1 MTRTRQIIM
10 PAMMIVLVVILIG
23 NVVLKWVE

>member
-1 MTRTRQIIM
+1 MARTRQIIM
-10 PAMMIVLVVILIG
+10 PAMMIVLVVMLIG

>member
-1 MTRTRQIIM
+1 MARTRQIIM
-10 PAMMIVLVVILIG
+10 PAMMIVLVVMVIG